1 MEQSL
6 LVFITVAEKKNFT
19 RAAEQLCMTQP
30 AVSQYIHALERNLK
44 TPLLERSNKFVRL
57 NPAGQIVYHYAKEM
71 RALDERMHG
80 LVEDLLHTA
89 EGPLTVGASYTF
101 GEYILP
107 YVISSLH
114 QKYPRIKPAIKI
126 GNTREILSAAAA
138 RLIDIGII
146 EGAAAQD
153 GIRTIPL
160 TTDQMYIVCSPSHPL
175 AQTPTAQIDL
185 NRETWIIR
193 EKGSGTREAT
203 EKMFA
208 QQQLQPTEI
217 MEFGSTQI
225 IKESVEAGLGIALL
239 SFWAIR
245 KEIEARRLY
254 RVSVPF
260 LPFLRTFSII
270 IPDSCF
276 RTKAT
281 DLFLQELQQ
290 HPILNRPASPSQP
303 MTKATV
309 LTPRSPVHKPA
320 K

>member
-1 MEQSL
+1 MDQSL
-6 LVFITVAEKKNFT
+6 LVFVAVTEKKNFT

-57 NPAGQIVYHYAKEM
+57 NPAGQIVYHYAKEII
-71 RALDERMHG
+71 ALDERMHG
-80 LVEDLLHTA
+80 LVDDLLHTA

-114 QKYPRIKPAIKI
+114 KKYPRIKPAIKI

-146 EGAAAQD
+146 EGDAAQD
-153 GIRTIPL
+153 GIQTIPL
-160 TTDQMYIVCSPSHPL
+160 ATDQMYIVCSRSHPL
-175 AQTPTAQIDL
+175 AQTPPAQIDL

-208 QQQLQPTEI
+208 QQHLKPAEI

-239 SFWAIR
+239 SSWAIR
-245 KEIEARRLY
+245 KEIESRRLALI
-254 RVSVPF
+254 PMLF

-276 RTKAT
+276 RTKAA
-281 DLFLQELQQ
+281 DLFLQELQKY
-290 HPILNRPASPSQP
+290 PLLSQP
-303 MTKATV
+303 AFGAEPPQPATSS
-309 LTPRSPVHKPA
+309 TPR
-320 K
+320 